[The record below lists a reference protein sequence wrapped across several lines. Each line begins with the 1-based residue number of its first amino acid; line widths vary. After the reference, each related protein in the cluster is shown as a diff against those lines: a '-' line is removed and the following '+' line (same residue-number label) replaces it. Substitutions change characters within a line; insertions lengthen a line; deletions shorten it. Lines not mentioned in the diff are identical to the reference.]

1 MKIICIGRNYAQH
14 AKELNNPLPENPLFF
29 VKPDT
34 ALLRTNIFY
43 IPPFSNNIHYELEFV
58 VKICKVG
65 KSISSK
71 FANKYYEE
79 VTIGLDL
86 TARDLQL
93 ECKRNGYPWEIAKAF
108 DFSAPIGKWQFK
120 NSLNSQ
126 DFYLLKNGEKV
137 QVGNPNQMIFDIDTI
152 ISYVSKFMTLK
163 KGDLIY
169 TGTPSGVGKIESGDK
184 FLGYLDAKKCLDLS
198 VK

>member
-1 MKIICIGRNYAQH
+1 MKIICIGRNYVLHAQEF
-14 AKELNNPLPENPLFF
+14 KNPLPEKPLFF

-34 ALLRTNIFY
+34 ALLRSNLFY
-43 IPPFSNNIHYELEFV
+43 IPTFSNNIHYELEFV

-65 KSISSK
+65 KSISNK
-71 FANKYYEE
+71 FANKYYED
-79 VTIGLDL
+79 VTVGLDL
-86 TARDLQL
+86 TARDLQE

-108 DFSAPIGKWQFK
+108 DYSAPIGQWYQK
-120 NSLNSQ
+120 NSLLSQ

-152 ISYVSKFMTLK
+152 IAYVSKFMTLK

-184 FLGYLDAKKCLDLS
+184 YLGYLDGKKCLDLR